1 MHSNTTLKGSLSGIG
16 FDASDLAAYGS
27 TVCGFALGTDGQ
39 PAINFNETYATFDNG
54 GRNTFRPLSQSLTT
68 FGETLTWVRGKHN
81 LKFGADWV
89 RSWALDG
96 FALNRGNPR
105 GSMTYTDSAQYSG
118 RSRVCGW
125 GTGVVAYTR
134 LDADAAA
141 P

>member
-1 MHSNTTLKGSLSGIG
+1 MDNLQSI
-16 FDASDLAAYGS
+16 S
-27 TVCGFALGTDGQ
+27 TVPMQL
-39 PAINFNETYATFDNG
+39 FDNG

-68 FGETLTWVRGKHN
+68 FGDTLTWVRGKHN

-89 RSWALDG
+89 RNWALDG

-125 GTGVVAYTR
+125 GTGVVAYNR
-134 LDADAAA
+134 LDAGAAA